1 MWESVNFAIDVI
13 FLCDIALNLRTGYVS
28 EGVYVSEASL
38 VAKHYLFSAHFV
50 IDAAS
55 SFPFSWLPLE
65 ADVGSAEDT
74 VMRLNTLLRLLRLF
88 KLLRMIRID
97 SMLKRSLLRGS
108 TLLMFNPGLL
118 RLGKVFVALVLTC
131 HLAGTAWWLVA
142 DLELRAANA
151 TATDLETDPLGT
163 DDDALLYAVPPTA
176 LRALGPPRS
185 SWVPSEWLVAQ
196 TFSTRYLHAFLWGA
210 SMMTGFVPFDVE
222 PESASEVLVTIISL
236 FFGFITQCVIISSAT
251 SALQAVDSKDMAAKQ
266 RLDSIT
272 QWLAFKR
279 VPAELRMRILE
290 FFEYSLARAGEDSEL
305 MRGLPAHLAMMLSIS
320 MNKQLILQCPVFH
333 SLKNTEIM
341 KLLAKLEPRIFVPGQ
356 VIIREGEKNRSLF
369 FINRGVVRVVR
380 GLDDPDD
387 EPEVIDMLVR
397 RARA

>member
-1 MWESVNFAIDVI
+1 
-13 FLCDIALNLRTGYVS
+13 
-28 EGVYVSEASL
+28 
-38 VAKHYLFSAHFV
+38 
-50 IDAAS
+50 
-55 SFPFSWLPLE
+55 
-65 ADVGSAEDT
+65 
-74 VMRLNTLLRLLRLF
+74 
-88 KLLRMIRID
+88 
-97 SMLKRSLLRGS
+97 
-108 TLLMFNPGLL
+108 
-118 RLGKVFVALVLTC
+118 
-131 HLAGTAWWLVA
+131 
-142 DLELRAANA
+142 
-151 TATDLETDPLGT
+151 
-163 DDDALLYAVPPTA
+163 
-176 LRALGPPRS
+176 
-185 SWVPSEWLVAQ
+185 
-196 TFSTRYLHAFLWGA
+196 
-210 SMMTGFVPFDVE
+210 MTGFVPFDVE

-387 EPEVIDMLVR
+387 EPEVIDMLGDNDYFGDVR
-397 RARA
+397 PEQLLDAPADAEAAHICPASVQCVSFVDIMLLSEPDHDELARLQPKMQRRESRRESRRFQLARASSRLDAGTHKNLLANLVKEGAAGGNGERDSGRRSSASRRSCCSQ